1 MEEATLP
8 RARLSQERSRQ
19 RREALLDAAIRVFA
33 EGGIRAVTHR
43 AVAAE
48 ADLPLAA
55 TTYYF
60 SSIDELVREALRHH
74 VANFIASFEQLPD
87 VSMDGEGLKDL
98 DVGTQIVEAVFAIRD
113 LDSSALELSVY
124 LHAARDPEL
133 RESACAGIE
142 ALEAFIAEALKQA
155 GVLETQDIVPA
166 VTAQVI
172 GAAMLRQSRPDD
184 PAEARRLAHA
194 VRNLVAAHLL
204 GDDAVTGAFAGVS
217 GRSVESP

>member
-1 MEEATLP
+1 M
-8 RARLSQERSRQ
+8 
-19 RREALLDAAIRVFA
+19 
-33 EGGIRAVTHR
+33 THR

-60 SSIDELVREALRHH
+60 ASIDELVRDALLHH

-87 VSMDGEGLKDL
+87 VSMDGEGLMDL
-98 DVGTQIVEAVFAIRD
+98 DVGTQIVETVFAVRD
-113 LDSSALELSVY
+113 LDSSALELAVY

-133 RESACAGIE
+133 REAACSAID
-142 ALEAFIAEALKQA
+142 ALESFIAEALRRA
-155 GVLETQDIVPA
+155 GVLDAQDVVPA

-172 GAAMLRQSRPDD
+172 GAAMRRQSRPDD

-194 VRNLVAAHLL
+194 IRNLIAAHVL
-204 GDDAVTGAFAGVS
+204 GDDAVTGVFADVS
-217 GRSVESP
+217 GRSAESP